1 MAERA
6 QLGYY
11 VHHHGAGH
19 AMRALAIAEHL
30 SCEVTLIGS
39 QLPDV
44 PMPAN
49 VRTLLLPGDTA
60 PGMQVESFPTLHYAP
75 LAVDGLRERMGLLAD
90 WMRQAWPCV
99 LVVDVSVE
107 VAMLARLF
115 GIPCV
120 YLRQHGLRDD
130 PGHLQAY
137 ASASL
142 LLAPY
147 PAPMES
153 RQTAAWVA
161 AKTRY
166 SGWISR
172 YAGCA
177 GEVCA
182 TEPGRVL
189 VLVGQ
194 GGTAF
199 SVAALINIALACP
212 EFVFRLAGPLTSD
225 GESLPANL
233 LLLGHLTDPL
243 DELREAD
250 IVVGSAGDNVL
261 AEVASLGKRYI
272 AIAEQRPFDEQ
283 VAQAQ
288 QLNELGVAI
297 GVAGM
302 PDTTQWP
309 ELLRAAQ
316 ALPGMGGWQTLV
328 DGEAA
333 MAAAATIESVLAR
346 VGKPMRPLK

>member
-1 MAERA
+1 MAERP

-19 AMRALAIAEHL
+19 AMRALAIARHL
-30 SCEVTLIGS
+30 NCDVTLIGS

-49 VRTLLLPGDTA
+49 VRTLPLPGDTA
-60 PGMQVESFPTLHYAP
+60 PGMNVESFATLHYAP
-75 LAVDGLRERMGLLAD
+75 LAVAGLRERMGLLAD

-115 GIPCV
+115 GVPCV
-120 YLRQHGLRDD
+120 YMRQHGLRCD
-130 PGHLQAY
+130 PAHLQAY
-137 ASASL
+137 ASASM

-147 PAPMES
+147 PAPMEAS
-153 RQTAAWVA
+153 DTPAWMID
-161 AKTRY
+161 KTCH

-172 YAGCA
+172 FATHAGGASC
-177 GEVCA
+177 ERQ
-182 TEPGRVL
+182 GRVL

-199 SVAALINIALACP
+199 STVALAEIALACP
-212 EFVFRLAGPLTSD
+212 GFDFRVAGPLTRTAAP
-225 GESLPANL
+225 LPANL
-233 LLLGHLTDPL
+233 QLLGRLPDPL
-243 DELREAD
+243 EQLLEAE

-272 AIAEQRPFDEQ
+272 AIAENRPFDEQ
-283 VAQAQ
+283 VIQAQ
-288 QLNELGVAI
+288 QLTRLGVAI
-297 GVAGM
+297 GLPAM
-302 PDTTQWP
+302 PDAALWP
-309 ELLRAAQ
+309 ELLQAAR
-316 ALPGMGGWQTLV
+316 ALPGEDGWRALV

-333 MAAAATIESVLAR
+333 MAAAGAIETVFGRAF
-346 VGKPMRPLK
+346 

>member
-1 MAERA
+1 VAERV

-19 AMRALAIAEHL
+19 AMRALAIARHL
-30 SCEVTLIGS
+30 NCDVTLIGS

-44 PMPAN
+44 SMPTN
-49 VRTLLLPGDTA
+49 VRTLPLPGDTA
-60 PGMQVESFPTLHYAP
+60 EGMHVESFPALHYAP
-75 LAVDGLRERMGLLAD
+75 LAVAGLRERMGLLAD

-115 GIPCV
+115 GVPCV
-120 YLRQHGLRDD
+120 YMRQHGLRSD
-130 PGHLQAY
+130 PAHLQAY
-137 ASASL
+137 ASASM

-153 RQTAAWVA
+153 LDTPAWVHD
-161 AKTRY
+161 KTCH

-172 YAGCA
+172 YATHLA
-177 GEVCA
+177 GVGSERR
-182 TEPGRVL
+182 GRVL

-199 SVAALINIALACP
+199 STQALAEIARACP
-212 EFVFRLAGPLTSD
+212 AFEFRVAGPLTHMDSP
-225 GESLPANL
+225 LPANL
-233 LLLGHLTDPL
+233 HLLGRLSDPL
-243 DELREAD
+243 EQLLEAE

-283 VAQAQ
+283 RIQAR
-288 QLNELGVAI
+288 QLDQLGVAI
-297 GVAGM
+297 GLMELPRAVR
-302 PDTTQWP
+302 WP
-309 ELLRAAQ
+309 ELLQAAR
-316 ALPGMGGWQTLV
+316 ALPGQDGWRALV
-328 DGEAA
+328 DREAA
-333 MAAAATIESVLAR
+333 RAAATAIERVLGQ
-346 VGKPMRPLK
+346 VF